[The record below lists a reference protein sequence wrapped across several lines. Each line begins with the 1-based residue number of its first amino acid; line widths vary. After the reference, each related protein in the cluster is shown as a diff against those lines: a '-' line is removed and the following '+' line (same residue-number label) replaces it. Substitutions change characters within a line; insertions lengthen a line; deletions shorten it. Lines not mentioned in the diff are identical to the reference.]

1 MVFRVEAPIKLR
13 IKRSGLDSDRFIEIT
28 SAYEELGLAS
38 RSMEVLKTFV
48 NKYESV
54 DEFQ

>member
-13 IKRSGLDSDRFIEIT
+13 IKRSGLDSDRFIEVT
-28 SAYEELGLAS
+28 NAYEELSLAS